1 MYAAVVA
8 FVSALVVGLL
18 LAVLF
23 AALRLEETTSLAS
36 PDQRLRAVL
45 LDRPHFPSVDRNF
58 RVRIEETEG
67 VSREVFMSPDESPT
81 GIGSERFLWSKDSK
95 RLLLVGKCFWVREGV
110 QLESGEFLYFLYD
123 VPSGQVWCNSDH
135 RGPPFGPN
143 ELAGYDFGESLTLK
157 PMAKG
162 NEQPQNRPSADRPR

>member
-1 MYAAVVA
+1 
-8 FVSALVVGLL
+8 
-18 LAVLF
+18 
-23 AALRLEETTSLAS
+23 
-36 PDQRLRAVL
+36 
-45 LDRPHFPSVDRNF
+45 
-58 RVRIEETEG
+58 
-67 VSREVFMSPDESPT
+67 MSPDESPT

>member
-1 MYAAVVA
+1 MRKTPRPMKQWFMYAALVA
-8 FVSALVVGLL
+8 SVTALVVGLL

-23 AALRLEETTSLAS
+23 AALRLEETTSLWS

-58 RVRIEETEG
+58 VVRIEETEG
-67 VSREVFMSPDESPT
+67 VSREVFMSPDESPS
-81 GIGSERFLWSKDSK
+81 GIGSERFLWSKDST
-95 RLLLVGKCFWVREGV
+95 RLLLVGKRFWVREGV

-143 ELAGYDFGESLTLK
+143 GGPRWSELHQTWPEGTS
-157 PMAKG
+157 
-162 NEQPQNRPSADRPR
+162 